1 MTKLT
6 QHPLDMADVKF
17 YEAFKEETALI
28 KKYFPKKIQVAY
40 TDQTIQESGDRVC
53 PAKLISVRT
62 QSRIPVA
69 WAKNLDGILTRSMG
83 FDHLARYCQEV
94 KKELSCG
101 YLPGYC
107 DRAVAEQA
115 VMLMM
120 ALLRKFPRQIK
131 NFKTFKRDD
140 LTGQECRD
148 RKLLV
153 VGVGRIGAEIVQIA
167 KGLRMRVKGVDI
179 VTRFKDV
186 EYVPLAEGMAWAQIV
201 VCALPLTEET
211 RGLLSG
217 KAFAKG
223 QEPIAFIN
231 ISRGEVAPVKDL
243 KKMLDENKISGLAMD
258 VFEEED
264 VLAEDFRRRGESRK
278 ESVKV
283 IKELMTR
290 DNVILTPHN
299 AFNTVE
305 AVERKARQS
314 VEAVVQFLKGKS
326 FPNPLP
332 PSLALPT
339 SPAIGGAR
347 GRE

>member
-1 MTKLT
+1 MI
-6 QHPLDMADVKF
+6 DVKF
-17 YEAFKEETALI
+17 YEAFKEETALL
-28 KKYFPKKIQVAY
+28 KKYLPKKIKVAY
-40 TDQTIQESGDRVC
+40 TEQTIQESTDRVC

-69 WAKNLDGILTRSMG
+69 WSRGLDGILTRSMG
-83 FDHLARYCQEV
+83 FDHLARYCQAA
-94 KKELSCG
+94 KRTISCG

-115 VMLMM
+115 IMLMM
-120 ALLRKFPRQIK
+120 ALLRKLPRQMK

-153 VGVGRIGAEIVQIA
+153 VGVGRIGAEIVNIA

-179 VTRFKDV
+179 VARFKDV
-186 EYVPLAEGMAWAQIV
+186 EYVSLAKGLAWAQIV

-211 RGLLSG
+211 AGLLNG
-217 KAFAKG
+217 KAFAKV
-223 QEPIAFIN
+223 QESIVFIN

-243 KKMLDENKISGLAMD
+243 KKMLEENKLSGLAMD
-258 VFEEED
+258 VFEAED
-264 VLAEDFRRRGESRK
+264 VLAEDFRRRGDSKK

-283 IKELMTR
+283 IKGLLTR

-305 AVERKARQS
+305 AVERKARES
-314 VEAVVQFLKGKS
+314 VDAVVQFLKGKS
-326 FPNPLP
+326 FPHPLP
-332 PSLALPT
+332 PSLALPA